1 MPRLLVALAVLACP
15 LAAGAQA
22 THELLFQPQRSRAD
36 FSVRMVWFQT
46 VSGQFSDVRGG
57 VRIHPREHTAR
68 VHARIGV
75 RSLRMHPA
83 HYRKRLLGPS
93 FFDAARYPYIVFR
106 SESINTEMLR
116 NGKHLHGRL
125 TLHGIT
131 RPFSLQLFNTDCT
144 GPTLDQCTLR
154 LKGWLDRTRFGMRA
168 YRAFASRH
176 VRLDLVIHLQAAT
189 PAPATSTHDQPS
201 G

>member
-1 MPRLLVALAVLACP
+1 MAVLACP
-15 LAAGAQA
+15 LAASAQA

-46 VSGQFSDVRGG
+46 VSGQFSDLQGG
-57 VRIHPREHTAR
+57 VRIDPVDHTAR

-83 HYRKRLLGPS
+83 HYRKRLLGRS

-106 SESINTEMLR
+106 SESIDTDKLR
-116 NGKHLHGRL
+116 SGKHLHGRL

-131 RPFSLQLFNTDCT
+131 RPFSLQLFDTDCT

-176 VRLDLVIHLQAAT
+176 VRLDLVIHLQVA
-189 PAPATSTHDQPS
+189 APAHETSTQDHSS